1 MKVYAIIN
9 GVLDNNSYT
18 MLNKA
23 GVKGKN
29 YIYQFNRIG
38 DMIEILELGDKV
50 IVITIGSFVS
60 VSNLSYIL
68 NMFII
73 KGVTFLSLNER
84 IKFSSKNPMRPQY
97 KEYIT
102 NVLKGGQ
109 AMISILQ
116 QSYRHVDRT
125 DMFRKINMFS
135 LGMVIETFKND
146 GILQK

>member
-9 GVLDNNSYT
+9 GVLDNNGYT
-18 MLNKA
+18 MLNKS
-23 GVKGKN
+23 GVKDKN
-29 YIYQFNRIG
+29 YIFHFSRMG
-38 DMIEILELGDKV
+38 ELMERVEIGDKV

-68 NMFII
+68 NMFIS
-73 KGVTFLSLNER
+73 KGVTFLSFNER

-102 NVLKGGQ
+102 NVLKGEQ
-109 AMISILQ
+109 AMISRLQ